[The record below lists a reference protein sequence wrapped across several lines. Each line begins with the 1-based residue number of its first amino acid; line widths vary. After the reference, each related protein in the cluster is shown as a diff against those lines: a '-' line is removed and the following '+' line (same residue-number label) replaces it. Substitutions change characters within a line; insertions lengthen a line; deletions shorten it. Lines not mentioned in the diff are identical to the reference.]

1 MREITLAEQKQ
12 MMLEMMKD
20 FDAFCNA
27 HGLRYFLT
35 GGSMLGAVRHKG
47 FIPWDDDIDVGLPRK
62 DYEKLI
68 RIYNEERTNPDY
80 ELISILQNEDLY
92 IPFAK
97 IIHNK
102 TVMQE
107 AVDSDI
113 KIGVFLDVFPL
124 DFVGDTPEEARDLFK
139 KTIALRRK
147 IDVQKWKIIRERA
160 WYRNVIIFII
170 KALSP
175 KGRLKKLIWELD
187 ETCRKYEDK
196 DYTKYCGFIVAA
208 NRGEKEILESEWFRE
223 FITVPF
229 EDLAFRIP
237 KDHAKILSKF
247 YGDTYMTP
255 PKDAAQKTHHSYK
268 VYYKESAEGQDE

>member
-1 MREITLAEQKQ
+1 MKEITLAEQKKI
-12 MMLEMMKD
+12 MLEMMKD
-20 FDAFCNA
+20 FDAFCSA
-27 HGLRYFLT
+27 HGLCYFLT

-107 AVDSDI
+107 AVDTDI

-124 DFVGDTPEEARDLFK
+124 DFVGDTHDEALELFR
-139 KTIALRRK
+139 KTVALRRK
-147 IDVQKWKIIRERA
+147 IDVQKWKIIKERA
-160 WYRNVIIFII
+160 WYLNVIIFIV

-187 ETCRKYEDK
+187 KTCRKYEDK
-196 DYTKYCGFIVAA
+196 EYTKYCGFIVAA

-223 FITVPF
+223 FISVPF
-229 EDLAFRIP
+229 EDLQLQIP
-237 KDHAKILSKF
+237 KEYKSILSKF
-247 YGDTYMTP
+247 YGDSYMTP
-255 PKDAAQKTHHSYK
+255 PKDAAQKSHHVAYK
-268 VYYKESAEGQDE
+268 VYYKDR